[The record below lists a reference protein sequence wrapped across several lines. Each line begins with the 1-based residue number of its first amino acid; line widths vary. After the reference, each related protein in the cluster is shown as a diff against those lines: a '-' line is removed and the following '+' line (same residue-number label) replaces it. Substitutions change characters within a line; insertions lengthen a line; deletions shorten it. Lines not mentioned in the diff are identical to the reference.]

1 MSKKNKNGVDSPKKT
16 SSSKKP
22 TKKDLELIIS
32 SLDDKQLRLKAEF
45 DNFRKRK
52 DSEISSLLK
61 YEGKSFILDFLSILD
76 NLSRGIDSYNDK
88 EIKKALELVKNDFT
102 KKLDSRGVKPFGE
115 VGDKFNPELHEALT
129 TTNDSKI
136 DDDIVV
142 EIYESGYMYKDLII
156 RHAKVVVNKKWV
168 IFMTS

>member
-22 TKKDLELIIS
+22 TKKDLELIVA
-32 SLDDKQLRLKAEF
+32 SLEDKQLRLKAEF

-61 YEGKSFILDFLSILD
+61 YEGKGFILDFLSILD

-102 KKLDSRGVKPFGE
+102 KKLDSGGVKPFGE

-156 RHAKVVVNKKWV
+156 RHAKVVVNKK
-168 IFMTS
+168 